1 MITLENL
8 TKIFDSGGEMVT
20 AVDHVNLEVP
30 EGEIA
35 ILLGP
40 SGCGKTTTLKMINR
54 IIPKTSGKIVLDG
67 QDTEGLNEIELRR
80 NIGYVIQQI
89 GLFPNMT
96 VEENICVVP
105 ELLGW
110 NKKKAHARAAEL
122 LDMVALDPSVFLKR
136 YPKELSGGQQQRVGV
151 VRALAADP
159 PVMLMDEPFGA
170 IDPINREVIQDEFLR
185 LQKEMRKT
193 IMFVSHDIDEAV
205 KMGDRIAIFRAGR
218 LVQYDTPDNIL
229 AHPTNDFIADFVGG
243 DRTLKR
249 LRLVKVRDAMDPDP
263 PKIRPEDEIAK
274 AVTLMEDRE
283 HQNAVVVGPR
293 GRPRG
298 YVHYNDVRDASG
310 VVKDHWAGYPRTV
323 HIDADVRTAVSE
335 MFTHNV
341 TWLACVDDDGVFRGY
356 ITQRQITHHLGATYS
371 DRSDAADPNLPPPG
385 TPLAGAQETA

>member
-8 TKIFDSGGEMVT
+8 TKIFDTGAEPVT
-20 AVDHVNLEVP
+20 AVDHVNMEVP
-30 EGEIA
+30 EGETA

-54 IIPKTSGKIVLDG
+54 IISKTSGKIFING
-67 QDTEGLNEIELRR
+67 EDTDQIDQIMLRR

-96 VEENICVVP
+96 VEENVSVVP
-105 ELLGW
+105 ALLGW
-110 NKKKAHARAAEL
+110 DRKKIRSRAAEL
-122 LDMVALDPSVFLKR
+122 LEMVALDPSIFLKR

-151 VRALAADP
+151 ARALAADP

-185 LQKEMRKT
+185 LQAKMRKT
-193 IMFVSHDIDEAV
+193 ILFVSHDIDEAV
-205 KMGDRIAIFRAGR
+205 KMGDRIAIFREGK
-218 LVQYDTPDNIL
+218 LIQYDTPDQVL
-229 AHPTNDFIADFVGG
+229 AHPANDFVADFVGS

-249 LRLVKVRDAMDPDP
+249 LRLVKVYEAMDPDP
-263 PKIRPEDEIAK
+263 PKIRPEDDIRS
-274 AVTLMEDRE
+274 AVRVMEERK

-298 YVHYNDVRDASG
+298 YVRFNDVKDASG
-310 VVKDHWAGYPRTV
+310 VVKEYWAGYPRTV
-323 HIDADVRTAVSE
+323 HMNADLRTAVSE

-341 TWLACVDDDGVFRGY
+341 TWLACVDDDGRFRGY

-371 DRSDAADPNLPPPG
+371 DASAIPDPNVPPPG
-385 TPLAGAQETA
+385 TELLAEQEAG